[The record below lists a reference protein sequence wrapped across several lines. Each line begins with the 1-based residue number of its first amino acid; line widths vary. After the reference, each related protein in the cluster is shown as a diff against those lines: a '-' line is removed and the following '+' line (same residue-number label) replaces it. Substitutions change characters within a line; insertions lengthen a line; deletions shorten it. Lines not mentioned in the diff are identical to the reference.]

1 MALVIHFDQWPR
13 TIPVRNSR
21 NAAKLVKSPLELA
34 KIMDL
39 SLVLR
44 KALNEGGA
52 YDLSMSHQSV
62 AKIGTT
68 NAGPNGKPNQRQPFP
83 FASRRATLLNL
94 DELVL
99 NDADIT
105 INENVANVLSRGLS
119 FLPITK
125 VDKKEFAESLTRF
138 RRLLDLRIFWNE
150 ANFRKKETIHSRH
163 NSRFLKS
170 YSAPPRPFIK
180 DTNPDWIEL
189 IKSTMFKDNRQRPPP
204 S

>member
-1 MALVIHFDQWPR
+1 MALVIHFDQRPR

-21 NAAKLVKSPLELA
+21 NAAKLVKSPLEWA

-105 INENVANVLSRGLS
+105 INENIANVLSQKY
-119 FLPITK
+119 P
-125 VDKKEFAESLTRF
+125 
-138 RRLLDLRIFWNE
+138 
-150 ANFRKKETIHSRH
+150 
-163 NSRFLKS
+163 
-170 YSAPPRPFIK
+170 
-180 DTNPDWIEL
+180 
-189 IKSTMFKDNRQRPPP
+189 
-204 S
+204 